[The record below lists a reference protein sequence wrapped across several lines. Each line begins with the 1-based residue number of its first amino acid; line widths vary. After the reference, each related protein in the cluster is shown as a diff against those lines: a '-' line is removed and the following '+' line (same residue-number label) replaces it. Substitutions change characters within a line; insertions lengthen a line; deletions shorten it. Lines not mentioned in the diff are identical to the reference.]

1 MPWNPTVYNQF
12 KSVRFLP
19 FFDLSAMIQ
28 ETTPMKSV
36 DLGCGTGEQTA
47 LLVEKFKQA
56 TFVGMDASQEM
67 LEKAY
72 PLSTDR
78 LSFTQQTIEAFAAT
92 GESWDLIFSNAA
104 LQWSDDHR
112 TLFPKLIEKLNP
124 GGQFVVQMPCQAEN
138 LLNQLLDSLADTA
151 PFNAQLGGWNRK
163 TTVLPL
169 DAYAQLMFEAGL
181 SDLQLSQRIYPL
193 IADTHE
199 TLYSFIAGSALIP
212 YMERLKE
219 EDKPLFI
226 EAFKA
231 KIAVAFPTL
240 PALYAF
246 KRILLYGR
254 KTEALI

>member
-1 MPWNPTVYNQF
+1 MPWNPAVYNRF

-19 FFDLSAMIQ
+19 FFDLSEMIQ

-47 LLVEKFKQA
+47 LLVEKFEQA

-72 PLSTDR
+72 PLSADR
-78 LSFTQQTIEAFAAT
+78 LTFTQQTIEAFAAT
-92 GESWDLIFSNAA
+92 DESWDLIFSNAA
-104 LQWSDDHR
+104 LQWSDDHQ

-138 LLNQLLDSLADTA
+138 VLNQLLDNLADTA

-169 DAYAQLMFEAGL
+169 DDYAQLMFEAGL
-181 SDLQLSQRIYPL
+181 SDLKLSQRIYPL

-231 KIAVAFPTL
+231 KIATAFSTL

-254 KTEALI
+254 KVE

>member
-1 MPWNPTVYNQF
+1 MPWNPAVYNQF

-19 FFDLSAMIQ
+19 FFDLSEMIQ

-47 LLVEKFKQA
+47 LLVEKFEQA

-72 PLSTDR
+72 PLSADR
-78 LSFTQQTIEAFAAT
+78 LTFTQQTIEAFAAT
-92 GESWDLIFSNAA
+92 DGSWDLIFSNAA
-104 LQWSDDHR
+104 LQWSDDHQ

-138 LLNQLLDSLADTA
+138 VLNQLLDNLADTA

-169 DAYAQLMFEAGL
+169 DDYAQLMFEAGL
-181 SDLQLSQRIYPL
+181 SDLKLSQRIYPL

-219 EDKPLFI
+219 EDKSLFI

-231 KIAVAFPTL
+231 KIATAFPTL

-254 KTEALI
+254 KVE

>member
-1 MPWNPTVYNQF
+1 MPWNPTLYNQF

-28 ETTPMKSV
+28 QTTPMKSI

-47 LLVEKFKQA
+47 LLVEKFEQA
-56 TFVGMDASQEM
+56 TFVGIDASSEM
-67 LEKAY
+67 LEQAY
-72 PLSTDR
+72 PLGSDR
-78 LSFTQQTIEAFAAT
+78 LTFTQQTIEAFT
-92 GESWDLIFSNAA
+92 QTEESWDLIFSNAA

-138 LLNQLLDSLADTA
+138 ILNQLLDDLADTVS
-151 PFNAQLGGWNRK
+151 FKEKLGGWNRK

-169 DAYAQLMFEAGL
+169 DDYAQLMFEAGL
-181 SDLQLSQRIYPL
+181 SDLQLSQRVYPL

-231 KIAVAFPTL
+231 KIATAFPTL

-254 KTEALI
+254 KSN